1 MIDKDILRQTVERAI
16 EGTDLILVDLTV
28 TPSNEITVEIDCAK
42 GVDIEQCAEITR
54 TIEAVFDR
62 DEEDYE
68 LEVGSSG
75 LTSPLKIR
83 AQYIKNLGNE
93 MEVLTSDGRKL
104 HGILA
109 EVAPGADTDREVEF
123 TLEVPTKIKEPGAKK
138 AVVQNVATRLSSA
151 DCKYVRYDLKF

>member
-16 EGTDLILVDLTV
+16 EGTDLMLVDLAV
-28 TPSNEITVEIDCAK
+28 TPANEITVEIDSAA
-42 GVDIEQCAEITR
+42 GVDIEQCAAITR

-62 DEEDYE
+62 DVEDYE

-83 AQYIKNLGNE
+83 AQYVKNLGND
-93 MEVLTSDGRKL
+93 MEVLTKDGRKL
-104 HGILA
+104 HGTLA
-109 EVAPGADTDREVEF
+109 EVAPGDAGDRDVDF
-123 TLEVPTKIKEPGAKK
+123 VLEVPTKVKKPGAKK
-138 AVVQNVATRLSSA
+138 AVVQNVPQKLSSA